1 MLSLDEGKKI
11 VKLAR
16 QVIES
21 HLKEEELPQIPE
33 GISDTMQE
41 KRGVFVTL
49 NKGDRLR
56 GCIGRP
62 MPNQSLGEGLKDSA
76 IDAAISDPRFMPL
89 DLGELDEVTV
99 EVSILT
105 NPEKIEVEDPKE
117 YPKKVEI
124 GKDGLIVSYRGR
136 NGLLLP
142 QVPADRGWDAEEF
155 LSQTCTKAGNTPDCW
170 LNEDVE
176 IKKFSAQIFKE
187 EEPGGEVV
195 EESLSS

>member
-1 MLSLDEGKKI
+1 MLSLNEGKKI

-16 QVIES
+16 QIIKF
-21 HLKEEELPQIPE
+21 HLKGEELPEIPE
-33 GISDTMQE
+33 EISDKMEE

-49 NKGDRLR
+49 NKRERLR

-62 MPNQSLGEGLKDSA
+62 MSNQSLGEGLKDSA
-76 IDAAISDPRFMPL
+76 IDAATSDPRFMPL
-89 DLGELDEVTV
+89 DLEELDEVTV

-105 NPEKIEVEDPKE
+105 NPEVIEVEDPKK
-117 YPKKVEI
+117 YPEEVEI
-124 GKDGLIVSYRGR
+124 GKDGLIVSHRGG

-142 QVPADRGWDAEEF
+142 QVPVDRGWDAEEF
-155 LSQTCTKAGNTPDCW
+155 LSQTCTKAGTTPDCW

-187 EEPGGEVV
+187 KEPGGEVV